1 MQEKKEKKRKE
12 IIGLNNPNGP
22 GLLLRGAALYIVQY
36 VWFDSFDA
44 HKNLKSFFKII
55 WNLKIN

>member
-1 MQEKKEKKRKE
+1 MQEKKEKSRRE

-22 GLLLRGAALYIVQY
+22 GLLLRGAALCIAQY
-36 VWFDSFDA
+36 VWLDSFDA
-44 HKNLKSFFKII
+44 HKNLNSFSKII